1 MSSSPVSGAIG
12 ALQAGQGQ
20 TRELM
25 QELHALAQAGMN
37 LACFDLAAGSLE
49 QHLDLAE
56 HVAEVGPGLLCPS
69 QTPNPNPKFERRR
82 HDKSMITLPKDACA
96 MSQALSDAR
105 AS

>member
-1 MSSSPVSGAIG
+1 MQAGMSSSPVSGAIG

-25 QELHALAQAGMN
+25 QELNALAQAGMN

-56 HVAEVGPGLLCPS
+56 HMAEVS
-69 QTPNPNPKFERRR
+69 
-82 HDKSMITLPKDACA
+82 
-96 MSQALSDAR
+96 
-105 AS
+105 